1 MVHIDIAFPLDGDD
15 SIDSVQFLLEAK
27 RGF

>member
-1 MVHIDIAFPLDGDD
+1 MVHLDVAFPLDGDD
-15 SIDSVQFLLEAK
+15 SIESVQFLLESK